1 MKQSNIT
8 IKPAL
13 AFILMVV
20 LVPAAQAELVKV
32 FENIRGTTPY
42 GDTAS
47 MQGSGQ
53 FRKAWELQNYKTAS
67 PQSMLSMKIHK
78 EYDCKGELSK
88 MLSYTAYTGRM
99 GTGEEIGAVTRAD
112 GWRSVSKNP
121 GGKGGFRL
129 VCGE

>member
-1 MKQSNIT
+1 
-8 IKPAL
+8 
-13 AFILMVV
+13 
-20 LVPAAQAELVKV
+20 
-32 FENIRGTTPY
+32 
-42 GDTAS
+42 

-53 FRKAWELQNYKTAS
+53 FRKVWELQNYKTAS
-67 PQSMLSMKIHK
+67 PQGMLSMKIHK

-99 GTGEEIGAVTRAD
+99 GTGEEIGTVTRPD
-112 GWRSVSKNP
+112 GWQSVSKNP